1 MLKWFALTGVFL
13 FTFAIGCDL
22 PPEGTDDMNRRLS
35 TGVNPGMLGGTTGAS
50 IPPAPA
56 AGVGVLG
63 QGQAVNVLQFR
74 PSNVTS
80 SDGQEQ
86 NIAPEMIVASVVGQG
101 GTGPL
106 VGIAR
111 WGSGR
116 SGMFQM
122 EFDIPMPGAQGNAF
136 IITNTS
142 VPTLGGAFIAVPGEA
157 LEISA
162 RNDANM
168 KTRAQDT
175 PMGNS
180 QLGNPQAYAALG
192 LGNRKSSP
200 LYRTIFGVWNNVAVA
215 PGGGLVDGGFVTV
228 NIPPFATAY
237 RVFRSVGSGA
247 GAAHVSFQ
255 TLDTQGNQL
264 DGPIDLAMGVLSPEI
279 ALPGKSGMV
288 TLTNLDGGGAGGVVQ
303 IIGCVFTLTP

>member
-1 MLKWFALTGVFL
+1 MN
-13 FTFAIGCDL
+13 
-22 PPEGTDDMNRRLS
+22 NRRLG
-35 TGVNPGMLGGTTGAS
+35 TGVNPGMLGGTTAVP
-50 IPPAPA
+50 IPPAVA
-56 AGVGVLG
+56 AGVGIAG
-63 QGQAVNVLQFR
+63 QGQAVNILQFR
-74 PSNVTS
+74 PSNIAS
-80 SDGQEQ
+80 ENGQEQ
-86 NIAPEMIVASVVGQG
+86 NIAPEMITATVVGNG

-116 SGMFQM
+116 SGMFTM

-136 IITNTS
+136 VITNTS
-142 VPTLGGAFIAVPGEA
+142 VPTLGGVMLSVPGEA

-168 KTRAQDT
+168 KTRAQDA

-180 QLGNPQAYAALG
+180 ALGNPLAYAALG
-192 LGNRKSSP
+192 LGNRKSSN
-200 LYRTIFGVWNNVAVA
+200 LYRTVFGVWNNVAVA
-215 PGGGLVDGGFVTV
+215 PGGGLADAAFVTV
-228 NIPPFATAY
+228 NVPPFATAY

-247 GAAHVSFQ
+247 GAGHISYQ

-279 ALPGKSGMV
+279 ILPGKSGMV
-288 TLTNLDGGGAGGVVQ
+288 TLTNLDGGGAGGTIQ
-303 IIGCVFTLTP
+303 IIGCTFTLTP